1 MNNRKT
7 TILIIL
13 LAVAV
18 LIGTQ
23 VFFTVDQTQRGLL
36 LQLGK
41 PVKSD
46 LKPGLHF
53 KLPFVQNVVQF
64 DYRVLEYDA
73 PPAEILTE
81 DKKNLVVDN
90 YSRWRIVDPLKF
102 YRTVRTVEGGRS
114 RLDDIIY
121 SELRVAL
128 GNYSLTEIV
137 SSDRS
142 KIMTQVTEKSDNALK
157 EYGIDVLDVRI
168 KSTDLPAENQKAIYA
183 RMRAERERQAKKY
196 RSEGREEGVKIRTEA
211 DRKRAVMLA
220 EAKRKAQTM
229 RGEGDAQATQIY
241 AQALKKDPEFYQFW
255 RSMDAYKQGINNQT
269 DFVFTPRE
277 EFWRYME
284 SSK

>member
-7 TILIIL
+7 TILIIV

-23 VFFTVDQTQRGLL
+23 SFFTIDQTQRGLL

-53 KLPFVQNVVQF
+53 KLPFVQNVIQF

-102 YRTVRTVEGGRS
+102 YRTVRTVRGGRS

-142 KIMTQVTEKSDNALK
+142 KIMTQVTKKSDKALDD
-157 EYGIDVLDVRI
+157 YGIDVLDVRI
-168 KSTDLPAENQKAIYA
+168 KSTDLPVENQKAIYA

-196 RSEGREEGVKIRTEA
+196 RSEGHEEAVKIRTEA

-220 EAKRKAQTM
+220 EAKRKAQTL
-229 RGEGDAQATQIY
+229 RGEGDAQATRIY
-241 AQALKKDPEFYQFW
+241 ARALKKDPEFYQFW
-255 RSMDAYKQGINNQT
+255 RSMDAYKKGVTNQT
-269 DFVFTPRE
+269 DFVFTPGE

>member
-1 MNNRKT
+1 V
-7 TILIIL
+7 

-23 VFFTVDQTQRGLL
+23 SFFTIDQTQRGLL

-53 KLPFVQNVVQF
+53 KLPFVQNVIQF

-102 YRTVRTVEGGRS
+102 YRTVRTVRGGRS

-142 KIMTQVTEKSDNALK
+142 KIMTQVTKKSDKALDD
-157 EYGIDVLDVRI
+157 YGIDVLDVRI
-168 KSTDLPAENQKAIYA
+168 KSTDLPVENQKAIYA

-196 RSEGREEGVKIRTEA
+196 RSEGHEEAVKIRTEA

-220 EAKRKAQTM
+220 EAKRKAQTL
-229 RGEGDAQATQIY
+229 RGEGDAQATRIY
-241 AQALKKDPEFYQFW
+241 ARALKKDPEFYQFW
-255 RSMDAYKQGINNQT
+255 RSMDAYKKGVTNQT
-269 DFVFTPRE
+269 DFVFTPGE